1 MLGPADDDRKALRRM
16 APSLALLALILAS
29 IGIVVMLVGTSIF
42 GSSVPVVLLAWS
54 ICFLSTLLAHAA
66 GEYPL
71 GDSYFA
77 ARMALQ
83 LVVRT
88 VPPFVVAVWA
98 LHFAAPPLERGLVFY
113 MILFYLIGLIAD
125 VRLTIGRLNATQIQ
139 AESLPAQ
146 FAKPLSG
153 GTKIKRQ

>member
-1 MLGPADDDRKALRRM
+1 MLRSPDDDRKALRRLTS
-16 APSLALLALILAS
+16 SLALLALILATV
-29 IGIVVMLVGTSIF
+29 GIAVLLVGTSIF

-54 ICFLSTLLAHAA
+54 ICFLSTLLAHVA
-66 GEYPL
+66 GQHPQ

-88 VPPFVVAVWA
+88 VPPFVVTVWA

-125 VRLTIGRLNATQIQ
+125 VRLTIGRLNALRIQ
-139 AESLPAQ
+139 VESSPAQ

-153 GTKIKRQ
+153 GTEIKRQ